1 MSVLPQT
8 SISEIKITWPKLP
21 EDFVLPDDP
30 VDDID
35 HPLLADTLRQ
45 SLTPQLCQDALIS
58 SNFALCAG
66 VNNRPICKAPDWMYI
81 RPVAPSSSPEP
92 RRSYTPHTEGP
103 IPLIVMEFL
112 SDTYGEEY
120 SMEVQ
125 KRIGK
130 WYFYEQIIK
139 VPIYAIFHPQMA
151 DLELYALESNR
162 YQIQTPDAN
171 GLYWIPGLE
180 LFLGVWQG
188 TRDNRTGNW
197 LRWWNANGELLQWP
211 EELAETERQRA
222 ETERQRAETERQ
234 RAETESQR
242 AETERQRAE
251 KLAQRL
257 RELGVD
263 PDS

>member
-1 MSVLPQT
+1 MTVLPQT
-8 SISEIKITWPKLP
+8 SVAEIKITWPKLP

-30 VDDID
+30 VENLE
-35 HPLLADTLRQ
+35 HPLLANALRQ
-45 SLTPQLCQDALIS
+45 SLTPELCQNALITA
-58 SNFALCAG
+58 NFALCAAID
-66 VNNRPICKAPDWMYI
+66 NRPICKAPDWMYV
-81 RPVAPSSSPEP
+81 RPIAPWSNPEP

-120 SMEVQ
+120 SIEFQ

-130 WYFYEQIIK
+130 WYFYEQIIQ
-139 VPIYAIFHPQMA
+139 VPFYGIFHPQSA

-162 YQIQTPDAN
+162 YQIQIPDAN

-197 LRWWNANGELLQWP
+197 LRWWDAHGEMLLWP
-211 EELAETERQRA
+211 EERAEKERQRA
-222 ETERQRAETERQ
+222 ETER
-234 RAETESQR
+234 QR